1 MDAEPV
7 DTDSLVYWPTTW
19 HFQTQSR
26 KMYKPHYLTALI
38 TKQGVKLKLVF
49 VDEMNQRIHIH
60 FIIISSLIE
69 QNFRKLM
76 LVHKPQYKLVSDN
89 QSTHCLLLAAYL
101 SHWIL
106 STICI
111 FISLLLLVAP
121 NMQLVLV
128 TSF

>member
-1 MDAEPV
+1 MDADPV

-26 KMYKPHYLTALI
+26 KTYKPHYLTALI

-49 VDEMNQRIHIH
+49 VDEMDQRIHIH
-60 FIIISSLIE
+60 FITISSLIE

-89 QSTHCLLLAAYL
+89 QSAHCLL
-101 SHWIL
+101 W
-106 STICI
+106 
-111 FISLLLLVAP
+111 
-121 NMQLVLV
+121 QLI
-128 TSF
+128 